1 MWYSILKTLRET
13 SIYSITM
20 LKIMGEASFLLHS
33 GQYFLIF
40 WSVPRRNLDTWK
52 KRNKKTGQ
60 GIMEAKERIGFIEQ
74 KSS

>member
-1 MWYSILKTLRET
+1 
-13 SIYSITM
+13 
-20 LKIMGEASFLLHS
+20 MGEASFLLHS

-60 GIMEAKERIGFIEQ
+60 GIMEAKERIGLSRSLASI
-74 KSS
+74 SLTL